1 MWEPVLCLK
10 HSIQQYRRKQKLCN
24 TVSFLHKAES
34 SGWEV
39 APHETEMKSPR
50 LGVIKTGLL
59 AWAVSSTYSTL
70 QWIRER
76 HHFWTQSCRSSLN
89 CRSIHGLMTK
99 YHLWPKRRSYPS
111 SRGRALGQYSRT
123 SQFRSPSSSCSNYA
137 TTQSF
142 LQPLSLNFLPDRKN
156 WIAIST
162 ASFSS
167 ENLRNSNELSHP
179 STQGTRHH
187 IESDFQAQSSKNHLM
202 TLPNIWM
209 KLCMVWCGAD

>member
-70 QWIRER
+70 KWIRER

-111 SRGRALGQYSRT
+111 SRGRCPGPVFSYKSIQKPQLFLLELCNHTIISST
-123 SQFRSPSSSCSNYA
+123 SESQFPPRQKELNCNFY
-137 TTQSF
+137 
-142 LQPLSLNFLPDRKN
+142 SLL
-156 WIAIST
+156 
-162 ASFSS
+162 
-167 ENLRNSNELSHP
+167 
-179 STQGTRHH
+179 
-187 IESDFQAQSSKNHLM
+187 
-202 TLPNIWM
+202 
-209 KLCMVWCGAD
+209 